1 MQKTIKNVLGLF
13 DGISCGQVALNRI
26 GIKYENYYAS
36 EIDKNAIKITQ
47 QNYPNTIQL
56 GDVTEIKGENLP
68 KIDLLIGGSP
78 CQGFSRVGKQLNFDD
93 PRSKLFFEFV
103 RLLKE
108 TNPKYFLLENVVM
121 KQEWQDVIT
130 EQLGVKPIKINSRLV
145 SAQNRPRLYWTN
157 IPNIEQP
164 KDLGLNICDVVT
176 PQFSSKYPNYLDL
189 PFYGKGKRKDQV
201 KSYKEKA
208 SCLTASMYKGQ
219 ISSFCKNELGEI
231 YKYSP
236 QDCEL
241 LQTLPLNYTSGV
253 SNTERFKMLGNGWTV
268 DVITHIFKNIK

>member
-1 MQKTIKNVLGLF
+1 MNVLSLF
-13 DGISCGQVALNRI
+13 DGLSCGQIALNRT
-26 GIKYENYYAS
+26 GIKYDNYYSS
-36 EIDKNAIKITQ
+36 EVDKSAIKVTQ

-56 GDVTEIKGENLP
+56 GDITEIKGNDLP
-68 KIDLLIGGSP
+68 PIQLLIGGSP

-121 KQEWQDVIT
+121 KQEWQDVIS
-130 EQLGVKPIKINSRLV
+130 EYLGVKPIKINSRLL

-157 IPNIEQP
+157 IPNITQP
-164 KDLGLNICDVVT
+164 KDLNLNICDVIS
-176 PQFSSKYPNYLDL
+176 PQFSDKYPNYLDL
-189 PFYGKGKRKDQV
+189 PFYGRGKRKDQV
-201 KSYKEKA
+201 KSYKNKA

-219 ISSFCKNELGEI
+219 ISSFCKNEFGQI
-231 YKYSP
+231 YKYTP

-241 LQTLPLNYTSGV
+241 LQTVPLNYTRGV
-253 SNTERFKMLGNGWTV
+253 SNTERFKLLGNGWTV
-268 DVITHIFKNIK
+268 DVIVHIFKNMKEGSK